1 MTTHVHD
8 GEGAIA
14 EQSEKRYH
22 YVITARIAHEANQTW
37 IESFDEQ
44 WVSEDVEEYALRLL
58 FKGYVADG
66 GLTGAGISEPE
77 FEDFEGYVVAITEFV
92 GQWSDVTIMYNE
104 WGHLT

>member
-1 MTTHVHD
+1 MTTRVHD
-8 GEGAIA
+8 GEGAIT

-37 IESFDEQ
+37 IESFAEQ

-58 FKGYVADG
+58 FKGYAADYG
-66 GLTGAGISEPE
+66 NTHEEEPE